1 MSINKESTSDEICN
15 FLKQNGFIKSENILS
30 NFKKEN
36 IKGNEILFL
45 EADDFIQLGFK
56 FHKKITKTLEEIKNN
71 QKEILVFNENINQQ
85 STNEDVYHFLK
96 NEIKLEENVLKNFQ
110 DKNGQK
116 LKELNYENL
125 KELGLKLGER
135 RKLLKYLKSYDN
147 TKEISINEIT
157 VNSTKEE
164 VCLFLENRFK
174 LNEDS
179 LKLIK
184 EYDINGEGFFNLCED
199 DFEELNI
206 LDINI
211 QKSILSY
218 INKNKPR
225 NEIVIENTENT
236 IEKNIVIT
244 NMETIEEENFIEE
257 NFKHYLLID
266 ILEYETSEEDINK
279 CPSNNLQEFIQLCE
293 DMNINNEDNCA
304 KIDFDQADEI
314 KLKTATIWGTKE
326 GLFEFFEKR
335 KMNKTKEYFNNDKI
349 GTGIILAIKEDKSL
363 AYIII
368 WPGKMN
374 YIYKHYDEPQKSL
387 LLSFVRIGFSLSDNC
402 VFCLSEKQKEEFDF
416 ESTNELYNV
425 NAFQITIG
433 EVKFNIDIEDYFKL
447 ENNININ
454 FDSNEIDGNINNIKL
469 NGNSVFLY
477 VQTDEKINV
486 EKNNKVSS
494 NNINYNFENIHFH
507 ETFELSEGN
516 FYKFLKRFNQY
527 SNLIQE
533 KKYIDFY
540 KFTERRLNEIKDN
553 YHKVFSNL
561 SSINFKNIKCELCL
575 KMKKIEKYNY
585 SRDKNI
591 FSLNKKE
598 KEQIFFY
605 NCNKHSFHLLHMSCL
620 CEVKNNDLF
629 NCIYNNYK
637 FLIHDQEIKYENIID
652 YIKEE
657 LIKNNNN
664 KIINEKIEEN
674 IKNLKNKK
682 IKNIKKIIKE
692 IQTQIDEFI
701 NNNKK
706 EILNEDK
713 IYKETEENQTK
724 LKKSII
730 AQINEEF
737 NKKLAT
743 ISEWIEFIKV
753 QPNENKTDLLFT
765 YNIYKQYSP
774 NTQVKLF
781 TFYPYNNEEKYI
793 LKFKDSKKWEEDEFG
808 NYFLNDNNGGLLVKK
823 MKIISK

>member
-1 MSINKESTSDEICN
+1 M
-15 FLKQNGFIKSENILS
+15 KQNGFIKNENILS

-56 FHKKITKTLEEIKNN
+56 FHKKITKTLEDIKNN
-71 QKEILVFNENINQQ
+71 QKEIIIFNENINQQ
-85 STNEDVYHFLK
+85 STIEEVLLFLK
-96 NEIKLEENVLKNFQ
+96 SQIKLEENVLKNFQ
-110 DKNGQK
+110 DINGQK
-116 LKELNYENL
+116 IKELNYENL

-206 LDINI
+206 LDIDI
-211 QKSILSY
+211 QNRILSY

-454 FDSNEIDGNINNIKL
+454 FDSNEIDGEIR
-469 NGNSVFLY
+469 F
-477 VQTDEKINV
+477 
-486 EKNNKVSS
+486 
-494 NNINYNFENIHFH
+494 
-507 ETFELSEGN
+507 
-516 FYKFLKRFNQY
+516 FYM
-527 SNLIQE
+527 
-533 KKYIDFY
+533 Y
-540 KFTERRLNEIKDN
+540 KQ
-553 YHKVFSNL
+553 
-561 SSINFKNIKCELCL
+561 
-575 KMKKIEKYNY
+575 MKK
-585 SRDKNI
+585 
-591 FSLNKKE
+591 
-598 KEQIFFY
+598 Q
-605 NCNKHSFHLLHMSCL
+605 M
-620 CEVKNNDLF
+620 
-629 NCIYNNYK
+629 
-637 FLIHDQEIKYENIID
+637 
-652 YIKEE
+652 
-657 LIKNNNN
+657 
-664 KIINEKIEEN
+664 
-674 IKNLKNKK
+674 
-682 IKNIKKIIKE
+682 
-692 IQTQIDEFI
+692 
-701 NNNKK
+701 
-706 EILNEDK
+706 
-713 IYKETEENQTK
+713 
-724 LKKSII
+724 
-730 AQINEEF
+730 
-737 NKKLAT
+737 
-743 ISEWIEFIKV
+743 
-753 QPNENKTDLLFT
+753 
-765 YNIYKQYSP
+765 
-774 NTQVKLF
+774 
-781 TFYPYNNEEKYI
+781 
-793 LKFKDSKKWEEDEFG
+793 
-808 NYFLNDNNGGLLVKK
+808 
-823 MKIISK
+823 